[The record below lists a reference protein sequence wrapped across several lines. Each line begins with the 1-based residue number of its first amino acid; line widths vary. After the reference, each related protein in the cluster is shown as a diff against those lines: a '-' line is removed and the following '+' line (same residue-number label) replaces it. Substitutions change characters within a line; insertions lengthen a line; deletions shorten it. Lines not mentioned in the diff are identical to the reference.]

1 LTRYQGNL
9 LNRHS
14 HKYSGLAN
22 SKVVNIY
29 ATPEGSIAITKVK
42 KDAKPNQVGLRV
54 IENTSWKDFSS
65 PDRELTH
72 RPIRSPL
79 PAPTSPSAVRLAPAG
94 RTRSLPLKPPARA
107 TAPTSAR

>member
-1 LTRYQGNL
+1 MELEGNGGMARKKPLGTPLTRCQGNL

-22 SKVVNIY
+22 SKVLDIY

-54 IENTSWKDFSS
+54 TQY
-65 PDRELTH
+65 R
-72 RPIRSPL
+72 
-79 PAPTSPSAVRLAPAG
+79 
-94 RTRSLPLKPPARA
+94 RA
-107 TAPTSAR
+107 

>member
-1 LTRYQGNL
+1 LTRCQGNL

-42 KDAKPNQVGLRV
+42 KDATPNQVGLRV
-54 IENTSWKDFSS
+54 TQY
-65 PDRELTH
+65 
-72 RPIRSPL
+72 
-79 PAPTSPSAVRLAPAG
+79 
-94 RTRSLPLKPPARA
+94 RTTNR
-107 TAPTSAR
+107 